1 VATKKI
7 DLTKVTYEDGDLTY
21 DADMPM
27 GAMRKLFGAANSG
40 DLGEMF
46 EAYSKI
52 VHTWPYEGDP
62 KRADAWDGLKRS
74 EFAKLNA
81 AIMGSLSD
89 LGEA

>member
-7 DLTKVTYEDGDLTY
+7 DLTKVSYADGELAY

-27 GAMRKLFGAANSG
+27 GAMRKLFGAANTG
-40 DLGEMF
+40 DLLEMF

-52 VHTWPYEGDP
+52 IYSWPYEGDP
-62 KRADAWDGLKRS
+62 KNVDAWDALKRT
-74 EFAKLNA
+74 EFARLNEA
-81 AIMGSLSD
+81 VMGSLAD